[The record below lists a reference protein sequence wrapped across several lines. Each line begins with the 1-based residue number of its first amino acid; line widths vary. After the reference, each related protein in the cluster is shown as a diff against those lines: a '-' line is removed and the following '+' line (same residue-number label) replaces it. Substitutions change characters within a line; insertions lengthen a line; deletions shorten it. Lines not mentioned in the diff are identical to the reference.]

1 MGWLTASTWES
12 LRTLSMK
19 SWSREEDNFTLIM
32 QMFLCEASSWPLLME
47 RTLSQII
54 APKFLNTL
62 SLKTKAIDL
71 NKTLRDSRSKV
82 MLQW

>member
-1 MGWLTASTWES
+1 
-12 LRTLSMK
+12 MK